1 MLGVVENLWR
11 ACGQSFTIMAAVDAL
26 LGTDWAESWRELVE
40 RRRAEVG
47 ERAASDD
54 PWALRATRF
63 AARPA
68 SRPDAFLG
76 FLEPWLEPRRT
87 LIDVGAGTGRHAV
100 PLAARVDW
108 VTAVEPSQG
117 MRERIPHAD
126 NMTVI
131 ASAWLDAEPAPA
143 DLVIC
148 VHALYEVPEP
158 VPFIEKLEAS
168 ARERV
173 FVVLRDA
180 GHPHPAELYAGS
192 RLGREPGLRDCFL
205 LLRQLGVAPDVAMFR
220 YPESHRFDSLD
231 QAAEECRQALG
242 PLWDENEGRA
252 WLARNL
258 RPDEDGTLV
267 HPGAEVTAG
276 VLHWK
281 P

>member
-1 MLGVVENLWR
+1 M
-11 ACGQSFTIMAAVDAL
+11 SAVDPL
-26 LGTDWAESWRELVE
+26 LGTDWAESWHQLVE

-47 ERAASDD
+47 ERAASED
-54 PWALRATRF
+54 PWALPATRF

-68 SRPDAFLG
+68 SPPDAFLG
-76 FLEPWLEPRRT
+76 FLEPWLGPRRT
-87 LIDVGAGTGRHAV
+87 LIDVGAGTGRLSA
-100 PLAARVDW
+100 PLAARLDW

-117 MRERIPHAD
+117 MRDRIPHAD

-148 VHALYEVPEP
+148 AHVLYEVPEP

-173 FVVLRDA
+173 FVVLRDT
-180 GHPHPAELYAGS
+180 GHLHPAEVYAGP

-205 LLRQLGVAPDVAMFR
+205 LLRQLGVAPDVAVFR
-220 YPESHRFDSLD
+220 YPANHRFESLD
-231 QAAEECRQALG
+231 QAAAECRQALG
-242 PLWDENEGRA
+242 TLWDDHEGRA
-252 WLARNL
+252 WLEQNL
-258 RPDEDGTLV
+258 RRDEDGTLV
-267 HPGAEVTAG
+267 HPGADGIAG

-281 P
+281 PCPRS